1 MLQALTMLE
10 KSIELSKD
18 NQVIEWC
25 MELVEFHKFKNILE
39 NNEERFPLAYKHYK
53 EYRNHLVKLK
63 ENKKYKQI
71 TLDDVKNFK
80 DIWDI
85 LEPIYWTIDI
95 YNSYEEYLQSAELFT
110 LEQRYLNAINWY
122 FIEVNNGGHL
132 QFLNNLTGIVWED
145 TLKGFRLF
153 GMTKLADNFQK
164 VVDLFGGSIPFDNEE
179 RWDALESMDDNLEEF
194 LEQADNFVYD
204 YEGIYEDT
212 YIKNHPEKF
221 IFKQDLE

>member
-1 MLQALTMLE
+1 MIPEKERDAAWYYRYGYSYSQLSSNHRYKVEDEVLQVLTMLE

-25 MELVEFHKFKNILE
+25 MELVEFHKFKNILK

-95 YNSYEEYLQSAELFT
+95 
-110 LEQRYLNAINWY
+110 
-122 FIEVNNGGHL
+122 
-132 QFLNNLTGIVWED
+132 
-145 TLKGFRLF
+145 
-153 GMTKLADNFQK
+153 
-164 VVDLFGGSIPFDNEE
+164 
-179 RWDALESMDDNLEEF
+179 
-194 LEQADNFVYD
+194 
-204 YEGIYEDT
+204 
-212 YIKNHPEKF
+212 
-221 IFKQDLE
+221 